1 MEVFNKQNVLVLPTT
16 LQQSYGA
23 LIISL

>member
-1 MEVFNKQNVLVLPTT
+1 MEVFNEQDVSVLPTT